1 MEQFNNRAIF
11 IYMNFLHIFSPDSIL
26 LEIGSITIYWYGFF
40 MVLALLAGLLMS
52 LKIAQWHEIKKEV
65 IYDLFFYLI
74 IGGFIGARIFYI
86 LYNPVYFW
94 HNPLDIFKIWQGGI
108 AIHGALVFGFLVL
121 IWFAYNP
128 SPKFPPLI
136 RRGERVKRGGEV
148 FWKFAAIIAPSLAL
162 GQAIGRWGNY
172 FNQELFGLPTDLPW
186 GIPIALVNRPTGFE
200 MFTYFHPT
208 FLYESLGN
216 LIIFGILIAMHIAIK
231 KKEQGNALISEQGI
245 ALALEQGNA
254 LFLRTVLIYLFL
266 YSSLRFFIEFLRI
279 DPTAGNIGGMRV
291 TQGLSLLILT
301 LSTGYL
307 IYLWRHGNIIKA
319 LKN

>member
-11 IYMNFLHIFSPDSIL
+11 IYMNFLHTFLPSSIL
-26 LEIGSITIYWYGFF
+26 ITIGHVDMYWYGFF
-40 MVLALLAGLLMS
+40 MALALLVGLLVS
-52 LKIAQWHEIKKEV
+52 VKIAQWHGVKKET
-65 IYDLFFYLI
+65 IYDLFFYLV

-94 HNPLDIFKIWQGGI
+94 HNPLDVFKMWQGGM
-108 AIHGALVFGFLVL
+108 AIHGALVAGVGTLW
-121 IWFAYNP
+121 WFTKKLSLRAKRSNP
-128 SPKFPPLI
+128 VISATLQKQRDRHGLRP
-136 RRGERVKRGGEV
+136 RDDSW
-148 FWKFAAIIAPSLAL
+148 FWLLSAIIAPGLAL
-162 GQAIGRWGNY
+162 GQTIGRWGNY

-216 LIIFGILIAMHIAIK
+216 LIIFGILIATHIWMKK
-231 KKEQGNALISEQGI
+231 KKEQGS
-245 ALALEQGNA
+245 A
-254 LFLRTVLIYLFL
+254 LFARIVLIYLLL
-266 YSSLRFFIEFLRI
+266 YSILRFFIEFLRI

-291 TQGLSLLILT
+291 TQGLSLLIFT
-301 LSTGYL
+301 LSIGYL

-319 LKN
+319 FKN